1 MQARQMR
8 RELRESL
15 IVAAGGKP
23 EDVDAA
29 IVVGPDED
37 GYYYLCPPDP
47 QQDCY
52 AWSVT
57 PEVEPSWRASA
68 AFADPQK

>member
-8 RELRESL
+8 REFRESL

-23 EDVDAA
+23 EDVDAV

-37 GYYYLCPPDP
+37 GYYYLCPTDP

-52 AWSVT
+52 AWSAT
-57 PEVEPSWRASA
+57 PEQEASWRVPTTNAI
-68 AFADPQK
+68 